1 MAVMFIVFYGHR
13 DALRLFPGSAAIVGP
28 CVVLPWP
35 LLGGR
40 ALPSPPPAK
49 HSSSSGHGG
58 HELIQLKV
66 EDARN
71 YGSATV
77 RFSFAV
83 YSFYVRFE

>member
-1 MAVMFIVFYGHR
+1 MAAMFIVSYGHR
-13 DALRLFPGSAAIVGP
+13 DALHLFPAPAALVGP
-28 CVVLPWP
+28 CAVLPWP

-40 ALPSPPPAK
+40 ALPFPAK

-58 HELIQLKV
+58 HELVQLKV

-77 RFSFAV
+77 RFSSVV
-83 YSFYVRFE
+83 YLFYVRFE

>member
-1 MAVMFIVFYGHR
+1 MAALFIVFYGHR
-13 DALRLFPGSAAIVGP
+13 DALRLFPAPATLVGP
-28 CVVLPWP
+28 CAVLRLP

-40 ALPSPPPAK
+40 ALPSSAK

-58 HELIQLKV
+58 HELVQLKV

-77 RFSFAV
+77 RFSSAV